1 MKENK
6 PCLLLLNDI
15 HISKD
20 NIPAFQANWQEA
32 MGICRERDIREVVVG
47 GDLFFSRAAQTLDVL
62 LAVRDMLVSAA
73 DHDIHVTL
81 AEGNHDKVNQE
92 SLRGYCHVFDR
103 HPNVTV
109 VDEYLTLCRPEWKF
123 ALHVMSYFP
132 EDGSFAERL
141 GRLAAEA
148 LSGEP
153 EHFLYIHEGINGA
166 LAQPSEKELPARIF
180 SPFDK
185 VFVGHYHNR
194 TVIPGTGIEYIG
206 SSRQHNFGEDEE
218 KGYTVLYTDG
228 TYEFVKNRVNMRYR
242 VMDMPAERAGLHLM
256 DELREMEADGRYKV
270 KVRVH
275 APAAAMKSVDK
286 AALLEAGAE
295 RGRTRV
301 ERIMGLETAIA
312 AKREQ
317 IRTGH
322 ENVDRLEEQLAGVQR
337 ADEALQELEAGDTA
351 LEACLEKIAEMMSLF
366 PDARQTDWD
375 KVIAEKKGR
384 LQTATERL
392 KDCDAVLKQA
402 EQELKNR
409 TDGWEQFKKE
419 YAAFC
424 EAYRDQSDTT
434 AERLREIDI
443 RLRDLSGSIE
453 ELRHKRR
460 IVSAGID
467 GLSNKLA
474 GSITCPFCGHEFLVA
489 EPQFDIEAGMK
500 ELKLRQRQL
509 TEINGRI
516 DEKQEETDAVELQQ
530 NRLNHE
536 RRILEGRR
544 TGWEEQL
551 AGHERAIR
559 NATRHV
565 EEVESGHK
573 RIASEITA
581 LQSEIEGV
589 RRKVFDEVFGFIDER
604 NAALNRGIRV
614 GKEDI
619 QAAACAIDTLQATIR
634 ELDEAASPDLIQ
646 SLKDTLRE
654 TRGKSNE
661 AAGRKTAVDA
671 RVRAL
676 EIQRERFV
684 QFKTYLANTKIEAL
698 SRITNEF
705 LQDIGSDIRIRF
717 DGYTVLKSGKVREKI
732 SISLLRDGMDCGSF
746 GKFSAG
752 EAARVN
758 LATILAMQ
766 KLVNSNCDGDKGLD
780 LLVLDEILEAVDEA
794 GLASMF
800 EALNSLGGTV
810 LVVSHG
816 NVAEGYPHKLVI
828 VKENGE
834 SRLGE

>member
-166 LAQPSEKELPARIF
+166 LAQPSVDAYNRYILDKLGITRDELLNNFILSKYRYEDFLSSSDKEKKEVINRFSNGILVDEAIAKVEEDIVPLSEKKRQVEL
-180 SPFDK
+180 
-185 VFVGHYHNR
+185 
-194 TVIPGTGIEYIG
+194 E
-206 SSRQHNFGEDEE
+206 
-218 KGYTVLYTDG
+218 L
-228 TYEFVKNRVNMRYR
+228 
-242 VMDMPAERAGLHLM
+242 AGL
-256 DELREMEADGRYKV
+256 DGRIGMLQEQIRKEE
-270 KVRVH
+270 
-275 APAAAMKSVDK
+275 
-286 AALLEAGAE
+286 EAGAE

>member
-1 MKENK
+1 MEIYTPK
-6 PCLLLLNDI
+6 PKIKL
-15 HISKD
+15 S
-20 NIPAFQANWQEA
+20 P
-32 MGICRERDIREVVVG
+32 VV
-47 GDLFFSRAAQTLDVL
+47 R
-62 LAVRDMLVSAA
+62 
-73 DHDIHVTL
+73 
-81 AEGNHDKVNQE
+81 N
-92 SLRGYCHVFDR
+92 
-103 HPNVTV
+103 
-109 VDEYLTLCRPEWKF
+109 
-123 ALHVMSYFP
+123 
-132 EDGSFAERL
+132 
-141 GRLAAEA
+141 GR
-148 LSGEP
+148 
-153 EHFLYIHEGINGA
+153 
-166 LAQPSEKELPARIF
+166 
-180 SPFDK
+180 
-185 VFVGHYHNR
+185 
-194 TVIPGTGIEYIG
+194 
-206 SSRQHNFGEDEE
+206 
-218 KGYTVLYTDG
+218 
-228 TYEFVKNRVNMRYR
+228 EFVEVTFGNDN
-242 VMDMPAERAGLHLM
+242 
-256 DELREMEADGRYKV
+256 
-270 KVRVH
+270 
-275 APAAAMKSVDK
+275 
-286 AALLEAGAE
+286 
-295 RGRTRV
+295 
-301 ERIMGLETAIA
+301 
-312 AKREQ
+312 
-317 IRTGH
+317 
-322 ENVDRLEEQLAGVQR
+322 
-337 ADEALQELEAGDTA
+337 
-351 LEACLEKIAEMMSLF
+351 
-366 PDARQTDWD
+366 
-375 KVIAEKKGR
+375 
-384 LQTATERL
+384 
-392 KDCDAVLKQA
+392 
-402 EQELKNR
+402 
-409 TDGWEQFKKE
+409 
-419 YAAFC
+419 
-424 EAYRDQSDTT
+424 
-434 AERLREIDI
+434 DI
-443 RLRDLSGSIE
+443 RLSLSKE
-453 ELRHKRR
+453 ENVLLVGGRAYLPAENFVLAEFFDRYVKMAFIDYSAIKETAPRKEEDKRPPLPE
-460 IVSAGID
+460 GY
-467 GLSNKLA
+467 L
-474 GSITCPFCGHEFLVA
+474 
-489 EPQFDIEAGMK
+489 
-500 ELKLRQRQL
+500 
-509 TEINGRI
+509 
-516 DEKQEETDAVELQQ
+516 EKLQQ
-530 NRLNHE
+530 VRYSDHTV
-536 RRILEGRR
+536 RV
-544 TGWEEQL
+544 
-551 AGHERAIR
+551 IR